1 MYNNY
6 LSCEVCGTELTRA
19 NQKQYIDLKTGFMH
33 SYCAKCYEEKIG
45 KK

>member
-6 LSCEVCGTELTRA
+6 LSCEVCKTELTRQ
-19 NQKQYIDLKTGFMH
+19 NQKQYLDSAGYMH
-33 SYCAKCYEEKIG
+33 SYCEKCYGEKA